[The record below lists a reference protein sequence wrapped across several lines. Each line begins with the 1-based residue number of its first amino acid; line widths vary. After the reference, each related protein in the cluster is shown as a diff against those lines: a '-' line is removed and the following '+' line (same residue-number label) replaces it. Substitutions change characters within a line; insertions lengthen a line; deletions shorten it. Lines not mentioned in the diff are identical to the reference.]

1 METSLK
7 RRIGLTLGLALAT
20 AALSLSLISANA
32 EAGTSGYCGGEK
44 LNASWSC
51 YGKARTVYGTSGHGD
66 QHSVCVWVAD
76 GGGGYTYEFPMCS
89 GGPGQGVYNP
99 LEGTLN
105 ATPAI
110 MNNGGSWNTVWG
122 TAYQP

>member
-1 METSLK
+1 MVLS
-7 RRIGLTLGLALAT
+7 LGLVSRDAT
-20 AALSLSLISANA
+20 AA
-32 EAGTSGYCGGEK
+32 TSGYCGGEN

-51 YGKARTVYGTSGHGD
+51 YGKARSLYGTSGHGD

-99 LEGTLN
+99 LERTLT